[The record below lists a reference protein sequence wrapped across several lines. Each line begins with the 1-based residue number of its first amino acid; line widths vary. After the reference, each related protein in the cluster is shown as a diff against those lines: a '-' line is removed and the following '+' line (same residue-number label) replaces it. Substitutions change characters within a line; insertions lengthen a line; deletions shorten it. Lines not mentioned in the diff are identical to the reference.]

1 MQTTQQLADLQTAI
15 KKTLH
20 SAAFAKFM
28 GQAVQTAMA
37 QAEAEP
43 ASGAVVLP
51 AMPLGRLRFTEGADF
66 RSYSTSSA
74 NGTCEV
80 RMQCERTPQDKRHL
94 GTWYGYEART
104 DSEGQEWTRAIGRMV
119 QDDFGM
125 LVQVAA

>member
-37 QAEAEP
+37 EAEP
-43 ASGAVVLP
+43 ARSAVVLH
-51 AMPLGRLRFTEGADF
+51 AHPLGRLRFTEGADF
-66 RSYSTSSA
+66 RFYSTRSA

-80 RMQCERTPQDKRHL
+80 RMQYERTPADKRHI
-94 GTWYGYEART
+94 GTWYGFEART
-104 DSEGQEWTRAIGRMV
+104 DSEGREWVHSIGRMV

>member
-1 MQTTQQLADLQTAI
+1 MQTTQQLADLQSAI

-28 GQAVQTAMA
+28 GQAVQAAM
-37 QAEAEP
+37 AEAEP
-43 ASGAVVLP
+43 ASGAVVLH

-66 RSYSTSSA
+66 RSYTTSSA

-80 RMQCERTPQDKRHL
+80 RMQCERTPEDKRYI
-94 GTWYGYEART
+94 GTWYGYETRV
-104 DSEGQEWTRAIGRMV
+104 DSEGREWARATGRMV

-125 LVQVAA
+125 LVQVVA